1 MKPQVRNMLRQLL
14 KAPYAGKG
22 AAESELQSLIEQ
34 LEHHLPA
41 DYLDFMRET
50 NGYNGEVGKHG
61 YVCIWP
67 VEEIAQTNQ
76 ANHFREWIPGLIL
89 FGSNEGGEY
98 FAFDTRRNPVGVVMV
113 PMIPLELDSAVD
125 VGASFVDFIERLGQ
139 Q

>member
-1 MKPQVRNMLRQLL
+1 M
-14 KAPYAGKG
+14 
-22 AAESELQSLIEQ
+22 
-34 LEHHLPA
+34 

-67 VEEIAQTNQ
+67 VEEIVHTNE
-76 ANHFREWIPGLIL
+76 ANRFRDWIPGLIL

-98 FAFDTRRNPVGVVMV
+98 FAFDMRRNPVGVAMV
-113 PMIPLELDSAVD
+113 PMISLELESAVD
-125 VGASFVDFIERLGQ
+125 VGASFMDFIERLAQ